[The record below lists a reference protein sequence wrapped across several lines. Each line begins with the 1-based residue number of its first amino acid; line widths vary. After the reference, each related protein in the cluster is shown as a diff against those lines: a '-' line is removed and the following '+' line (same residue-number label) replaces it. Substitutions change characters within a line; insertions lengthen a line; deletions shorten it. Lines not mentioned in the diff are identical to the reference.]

1 MGIIR
6 KILLLD
12 LPPSLE
18 KALGEQL
25 SAQQNETELVSD
37 STIPEGEVFD
47 LILHKSEK
55 TAGFPPA
62 IPLLPLNLARQE
74 RLGTLLRQMAQMT
87 EEPSLWLEDFNLG
100 AYTCK
105 PSEKTLVS
113 GEKETSLTDK
123 ETDILVFLAKHNGAA
138 VGRDALLKN
147 VWRYHEDA
155 DTHTLETH
163 IYRLRQKIEEKA
175 EEPRLLLTDGQ
186 GGYRLN
192 FGHKDTSNP

>member
-18 KALGEQL
+18 KALEEQL
-25 SAQQNETELVSD
+25 SGQ
-37 STIPEGEVFD
+37 EGEMEIVASNKIPDGGIFD

-55 TAGFPPA
+55 TGGFPPA
-62 IPLLPLNLARQE
+62 VPLLPLNLARKE
-74 RLGTLLRQMAQMT
+74 RLGTLLRQMTQMT
-87 EEPSLWLEDFNLG
+87 DEPSLWLEDFMLG
-100 AYTCK
+100 DYTCK
-105 PSEKTLVS
+105 PSEKTLVA
-113 GEKETSLTDK
+113 GDKETSLTDK
-123 ETDILVFLAKHNGAA
+123 ENDILVFLAKHNGAA

-192 FGHKDTSNP
+192 FGQGIGNP